1 MISELTLQADC
12 EGVPIRGL
20 AYRTRKA
27 DRLPL
32 LIILHG
38 IPRAK
43 PVESDSSY
51 RDMARSFAEDGF
63 LAVTMNFR
71 GTGISGGDMSMAGW
85 VKDLK
90 AMMERARTVEAADP
104 DRLALLGF
112 SAGGSVAIRAAAEDP
127 RVSAVVSASSP
138 AQYDF
143 LQTTMPASGWV
154 RLFREI
160 GLIRTPGFPPS
171 ISEWEAEFREME
183 PVNWV
188 GKLSPRPVLIM
199 HGEDDETIPPEHAR
213 KLYQLAGEPK
223 DLVMIPGGAHR
234 LRVDPRAVAEAR
246 KWLLKW
252 KDGPGKS

>member
-154 RLFREI
+154 RLFR
-160 GLIRTPGFPPS
+160 
-171 ISEWEAEFREME
+171 
-183 PVNWV
+183 
-188 GKLSPRPVLIM
+188 
-199 HGEDDETIPPEHAR
+199 GEDDETIPPEHAR